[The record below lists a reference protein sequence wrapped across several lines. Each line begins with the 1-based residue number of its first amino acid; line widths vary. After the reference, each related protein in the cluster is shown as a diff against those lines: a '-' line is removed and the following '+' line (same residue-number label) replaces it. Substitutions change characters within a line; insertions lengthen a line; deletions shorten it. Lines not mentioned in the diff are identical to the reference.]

1 MKIVREKSIRA
12 EYIENRIE
20 QVISQIRKSVG
31 EHTEKRKGVKSARNI
46 CQKTGRARG
55 IIK

>member
-12 EYIENRIE
+12 EYIENRID

>member
-12 EYIENRIE
+12 AYIENRIN
-20 QVISQIRKSVG
+20 QVVAQIKKSVG
-31 EHTEKRKGVKSARNI
+31 ERTEKRKGVKSARNV